1 MFKTFTTFAV
11 AVLTSTIVVAQTPPT
26 TNPSTNL
33 ASNPT
38 VRLRGVIE
46 KLEPGFVT
54 IKERRGETIK
64 LVMADSMPMNEV
76 YPIAISDIKAGS
88 YIGTAAMPKP
98 DGSLE
103 ALEVLVFP
111 EAMRGTGEGHNPWD
125 LLPNS
130 TMTNATVAD
139 LVTSAQGRR
148 LTLKYK
154 GGEKIVD
161 VPPNAPIVTFRP
173 GEKSLLVVG
182 AKVLVQAQ
190 EKDGKPTALRMTIGR
205 DGFAPPM

>member
-1 MFKTFTTFAV
+1 MLKKFTVSFITLV
-11 AVLTSTIVVAQTPPT
+11 ALGLAGTLALAQTAAP
-26 TNPSTNL
+26 TNPVL
-33 ASNPT
+33 
-38 VRLRGVIE
+38 RLRGVIE
-46 KLEPGFVT
+46 KIEVGSVT

-64 LVMADSMPMNEV
+64 LVMADNMPMNEV
-76 YPIAISDIKAGS
+76 YPIAMTDIKAGS
-88 YIGTAAMPKP
+88 FIGTAAMPKP
-98 DGSLE
+98 DGTLE

-125 LLPNS
+125 LQKDS

-139 LVTSAQGRR
+139 LKVAPNGRQLR
-148 LTLKYK
+148 LTYK
-154 GGEKIVD
+154 GGEKIVNVAD
-161 VPPNAPIVTFRP
+161 GAPIVTFRP

-182 AKVLVQAQ
+182 AKVLIQTQ

>member
-1 MFKTFTTFAV
+1 MFKVFTSAIAFLLASSFAF
-11 AVLTSTIVVAQTPPT
+11 AQT
-26 TNPSTNL
+26 
-33 ASNPT
+33 AAQNPT

-54 IKERRGETIK
+54 IKERRGEIIK
-64 LVMADSMPMNEV
+64 LVMADNMPMNEV
-76 YPIAISDIKAGS
+76 YAIAMSEIKAGS
-88 YIGTAAMPKP
+88 FIGTAAMPKP
-98 DGSLE
+98 DGTLE

-125 LLPNS
+125 LQKDS

-139 LVTSAQGRR
+139 LKVAPNGRQLR
-148 LTLKYK
+148 LTYK
-154 GGEKIVD
+154 GGEKIVN
-161 VPPNAPIVTFRP
+161 VAEGAPIVTFRP

-182 AKVLVQAQ
+182 AKVLIVAQ